1 MVESGLYIRSQSRV
15 ETKHKLFGNRLKQID
30 GKSDEEL
37 QDWKPIELDFI
48 LSLFLVIAVCYT
60 ISTALI
66 IIEMLLHEYYN
77 KK

>member
-30 GKSDEEL
+30 DKSDDEL

-48 LSLFLVIAVCYT
+48 MSLFFVIDVCYA
-60 ISTALI
+60 ISIVLI
-66 IIEMLLHEYYN
+66 IIELILIIIL
-77 KK
+77 